1 MMFVKAGHG
10 FEREGRRGR
19 GAVCKHVQERDGNVN
34 AHNDEPMEPS
44 DVKALLPPV
53 GDRTLALHIWS
64 SDTDRRI
71 SLQETRNRSSS

>member
-10 FEREGRRGR
+10 FESEGRRGR

-53 GDRTLALHIWS
+53 GDRTLALHI
-64 SDTDRRI
+64 
-71 SLQETRNRSSS
+71 